1 MNKETRFQ
9 VKMIVATTIL
19 LVAVITISIFI
30 MRFATV
36 DALKAVVQDEAK
48 NLAAVVAQ
56 NVNGDTHSLLKPGDE
71 ESENFQK
78 IRDFFHKVQNAS
90 PDIIY
95 VYSYKPHDEN
105 LVEFVVDGSYG
116 HEDDAAKIG
125 QVYQSTTPLMLESF
139 VFYPTAEQDFVS
151 DKWGT
156 YISGYAPVRNSQGE
170 IVGAVGVDILNT
182 TVEAKEK
189 YIVFAIHSVAGSI
202 FIISM
207 IMLTAFIFYVR
218 RETRIIT

>member
-1 MNKETRFQ
+1 MNKEKRFQ
-9 VKMIVATTIL
+9 IKIIVATTIL
-19 LVAVITISIFI
+19 LFVVLVTSIFI

-36 DALKAVVQDEAK
+36 DALKSLIQDEAK
-48 NLAAVVAQ
+48 NLAAAVAQ
-56 NVNGDTHSLLKPGDE
+56 NVDGDGHNLLKPGDE
-71 ESENFQK
+71 DSEDFK
-78 IRDFFHKVQNAS
+78 EIRDFFYKVQNAS

-95 VYSYKPHDEN
+95 VYSYKKHDEN

-116 HEDDAAKIG
+116 HEEDAAKIG
-125 QVYQSTTPLMLESF
+125 QVYKSTTPLMLESF

-156 YISGYAPVRNSQGE
+156 YISGYAPIRNSQGE

-189 YIVFAIHSVAGSI
+189 YIVFAIHGVAGSI

-207 IMLTAFIFYVR
+207 IMLTAFIFYVK
-218 RETRIIT
+218 RETKELK

>member
-1 MNKETRFQ
+1 MKKETRFQ
-9 VKMIVATTIL
+9 IKMIVATTIL
-19 LVAVITISIFI
+19 LLVVLVTSIFI

-36 DALKAVVQDEAK
+36 DALKAVIQDEAK
-48 NLAAVVAQ
+48 NLAAAVAQ
-56 NVNGDTHSLLKPGDE
+56 NVNGDAHNMLKPGDE
-71 ESENFQK
+71 NTENFQK
-78 IRDFFHKVQNAS
+78 IRDFFYKVQNAG
-90 PDIIY
+90 PDIVY

-116 HEDDAAKIG
+116 HEDDAANIG

-156 YISGYAPVRNSQGE
+156 YISGYAPVRNSKGE

-189 YIVFAIHSVAGSI
+189 YIVFAIHGVAGTI
-202 FIISM
+202 FIVSM
-207 IMLTAFIFYVR
+207 IMLTAFIFYVK
-218 RETRIIT
+218 RETKELS